1 MPAPYVSGVVGRVF
15 AVRWRVFTL
24 QALAALREEIAE
36 ARLILGKPLVYLSL
50 IPSSPR
56 TFTREEREALA
67 SFVRGLLVE
76 DCSSIHH
83 VIDGDG
89 FAASARR
96 SIVTNLAIA
105 SADPAAFHTYATL
118 EDALAVVADETGESA
133 EELMAEAAARRIPF
147 SRRA

>member
-1 MPAPYVSGVVGRVF
+1 MATPYVSAVVGRLY
-15 AVRWRVFTL
+15 AVRWRSFNLT
-24 QALAALREEIAE
+24 ALSAVREEIAE
-36 ARLILGKPLVYLSL
+36 ARRILGRPLVYLSL

-56 TFTREEREALA
+56 TFTAEEREALA

-76 DCSSIHH
+76 DCASIHH

-105 SADPAAFHTYATL
+105 SAQPAAFHTYAGL
-118 EDALAVVADETGESA
+118 DEALAAVADEIGERPERLA
-133 EELMAEAAARRIPF
+133 AEASARRIPF
-147 SRRA
+147 PRRA

>member
-1 MPAPYVSGVVGRVF
+1 MPAPYVSGVLGRVF

-24 QALAALREEIAE
+24 PALVALREEIAE
-36 ARLILGKPLVYLSL
+36 ARLILGRPLVYLSL

-56 TFTREEREALA
+56 TFTPAEREALA

-105 SADPAAFHTYATL
+105 SAHPAAFHTHATL
-118 EDALAVVADETGESA
+118 EEALTAVA
-133 EELMAEAAARRIPF
+133 EEIGGSSDELMAAVAARDIPF
-147 SRRA
+147 RRRA